1 MPSLNMKPS
10 KVSCC
15 SSDVIIQEKETEM
28 QLLNFPEISTIIP

>member
-28 QLLNFPEISTIIP
+28 QF